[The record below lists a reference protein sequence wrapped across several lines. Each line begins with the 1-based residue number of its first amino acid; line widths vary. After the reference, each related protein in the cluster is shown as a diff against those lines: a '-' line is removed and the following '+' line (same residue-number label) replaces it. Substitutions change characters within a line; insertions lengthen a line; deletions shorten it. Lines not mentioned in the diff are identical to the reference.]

1 MRLRIYFFV
10 SSGCGEGAG
19 LSLSLSGT
27 GATVGL
33 LVSGVVS
40 VVMAISFKYTADKM
54 NYGS

>member
-1 MRLRIYFFV
+1 
-10 SSGCGEGAG
+10 